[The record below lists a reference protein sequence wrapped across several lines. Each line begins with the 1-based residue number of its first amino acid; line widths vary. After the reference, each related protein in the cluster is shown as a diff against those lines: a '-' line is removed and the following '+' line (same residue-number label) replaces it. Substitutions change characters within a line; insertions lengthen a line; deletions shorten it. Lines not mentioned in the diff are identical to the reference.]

1 MLALI
6 EILRYRKQLFAWN
19 AWLAFHN
26 AKIDKE
32 ELFLSILSHML
43 NQKMGG
49 IIDAWFEHTQWKLR
63 LGQVKETVV
72 KRIRFYNL
80 YTAFTDWVEMV
91 NARKDKLLRCV
102 KALRSRRLLYSFN
115 GFCFVVSEM
124 KIKRLKVKMS
134 LKKLQRRE
142 VSKAVLAWVERT
154 RRSKYVKDALTN
166 ALVRTR
172 LGRVMKAFG
181 TWRDQV
187 ARMKKVKTKITRAA
201 RFLVEKRLTFHF
213 EKWKQLWI
221 SRLREKLSWMESI
234 ETIEAQKISRLFHKW
249 FLKKRK
255 KEYMRKVLIHWKKVL
270 LSKCL
275 TTWSTWSKKRA
286 TKRSLLQTV
295 ITKLKGNQTSHG
307 FHAWVTYV
315 RIKQRHKQ
323 IVFSWRNKRML
334 YCFLSWKNKMLQTGY
349 QADQLQAIVKKWKN
363 ECKARALSG
372 WMSSIVQIKEKKIK
386 AKSAL
391 TFWLKRHTKKA
402 FLALR
407 DNALEMK
414 QLNRALSH
422 MVSRTESK
430 VLCGW
435 LYYIDKKK
443 RLESM
448 LHQALDH
455 MQGFAKGASFHKW
468 MAYVSH
474 REQRRLVMERA
485 SLRMVRTV
493 CKRGFRSW
501 LLLIEDKKTKLHNI
515 GVCLTYWKSRLR
527 LMSLRKWREW
537 AEYKIYVEGVIR
549 QSLAKLSNSV
559 AHKSFLSWQDH
570 VAYSQHKRENLEKA
584 IAFWNKQQI
593 AFLFLWKAFVEQK
606 KANNLKI
613 EVNLRRI
620 FFKRVYDAFLYWGF
634 WTHQRHEKQ
643 TKLLQSIQFIC
654 NRRLAKGF
662 QSWKDLIPW
671 MVSSRK
677 KVKLAIGHWSLRTKL
692 VYYLNWY
699 DYAEKMNVVRINTRR
714 AYLSKAMRGWTYAC
728 RRKMELAYILQV
740 ALMRWAYRET
750 VRSWEK
756 LKENR
761 VNSKLKRR
769 AVAHFRSARS
779 ASALRR
785 WVDYKEETIEMKA
798 KADKAVL
805 YWKNWRLTS
814 SFAGWHETSIILQR
828 QKETLQ
834 HVMRKW
840 QQAQQRHYFLFLLT
854 HTQEKQALRVRA
866 ILSVKSSK
874 LSKSFASW
882 FDYAHWQPSIRK
894 AVRHWRGRAYVTS
907 FDKWTAYR
915 DRNLAKKSAIS
926 HHERSYKSKAIVD
939 WIDYTNKQRREQDN
953 LRRALWLFRRNVSAK
968 GYYSWR
974 DRATKLISDRQKVL
988 QSLSLIRRNTKSH
1001 TYRKWV
1007 AYTLKRRQKALAMK
1021 HACRVLKR
1029 SMLRL
1034 WLVNSEFLRGRR
1046 HRCERLQRR
1055 VTSRMMRM
1063 LSHKAMDSWLLYTHR
1078 SKSLKR
1084 ILYRVQKRKALH
1096 AYNSWTYC
1104 GPAAQAEVWDG

>member
-43 NQKMGG
+43 NQKMGR
-49 IIDAWFEHTQWKLR
+49 IMDAWFEHTQWKLR

-213 EKWKQLWI
+213 EKWKKLWI

-593 AFLFLWKAFVEQK
+593 AFLFLWKAYVEQK

-662 QSWKDLIPW
+662 QSWKDLTPW

-907 FDKWTAYR
+907 FDRWTAYR
-915 DRNLAKKSAIS
+915 DRNLAKSQPFLTM
-926 HHERSYKSKAIVD
+926 RD
-939 WIDYTNKQRREQDN
+939 PTN
-953 LRRALWLFRRNVSAK
+953 
-968 GYYSWR
+968 
-974 DRATKLISDRQKVL
+974 QKP
-988 QSLSLIRRNTKSH
+988 SSIGSTTR
-1001 TYRKWV
+1001 
-1007 AYTLKRRQKALAMK
+1007 
-1021 HACRVLKR
+1021 
-1029 SMLRL
+1029 
-1034 WLVNSEFLRGRR
+1034 
-1046 HRCERLQRR
+1046 
-1055 VTSRMMRM
+1055 TSREESR
-1063 LSHKAMDSWLLYTHR
+1063 T
-1078 SKSLKR
+1078 
-1084 ILYRVQKRKALH
+1084 
-1096 AYNSWTYC
+1096 T
-1104 GPAAQAEVWDG
+1104 